1 MMRRAL
7 LSLLFAAGLLGL
19 AAPALA
25 HAFLDTADP
34 AVGSTLKAAPT
45 AVTITFTEALE
56 PSFSSITVKD
66 EAGERVDLD
75 DAHVAPDDPTR
86 FAVGLKPLKPGSYK
100 VNWRITSVDTHKTSG
115 SFNFTV
121 AP

>member
-7 LSLLFAAGLLGL
+7 LLLPVAAGLLGL
-19 AAPALA
+19 ADPALA

-34 AVGSTLKAAPT
+34 AVGSTVKGAP
-45 AVTITFTEALE
+45 AIVAITFTEALE

-86 FAVGLKPLKPGSYK
+86 FAVDLKPLKPGSYK
-100 VNWRITSVDTHKTSG
+100 VNWRVTSVDTHKTSG
-115 SFNFTV
+115 SFSFTV

>member
-7 LSLLFAAGLLGL
+7 LLLPFTIGLLGV
-19 AAPALA
+19 AGPALA

-34 AVGSTLKAAPT
+34 AVGSTVKAAPPI
-45 AVTITFTEALE
+45 VTITFTEALE

-66 EAGERVDLD
+66 ETGERVDLD
-75 DAHVAPDDPTR
+75 DAHVVPDDPTR
-86 FAVGLKPLKPGSYK
+86 FAVDLKPLKPGSYK
-100 VNWRITSVDTHKTSG
+100 VNWRVTSVDTHKTSG